1 MSLVERRV
9 YVALKLYKNKLF
21 AITSLFFFLLILLSQ
36 VISVQAKSNEI
47 VYFIPVEKTVEQG
60 LGAFLERSIQEAE
73 SIGASRIV
81 LEMNTPG
88 GAVDAAMDIAKS
100 LRETEI
106 PTTAFINKSA
116 LSAGAYLALNADEIV
131 MVPHST
137 MGAAGIIDAK
147 GNTAGKKAESMW
159 LAEMKA
165 SAELNHRD
173 PIYAM
178 AMADETIDLPKYG
191 AGKGRFLTLTAEQ
204 ALEVGYAEKIVNTR
218 SELLDYL
225 GLPDATIK
233 QMEES
238 FAEKLARFI
247 TNPIVV
253 PILLT
258 IGSLGLVIELYTPG
272 FGFPGI
278 MGLSSLL
285 LFFYGHMIAGFAG
298 MESII
303 LVIVGIVL
311 IILEFFVPGG
321 IMGILGVVSIIA
333 SLLLAANNIEHMIYS
348 ILIALVVT
356 IIAMVILFRRFGY
369 EKGIFRRVILFDST
383 SSEKGYVSNLTRSD
397 LIGMEGIT
405 ITPLRPS
412 GTAVF
417 NDERLDVIT
426 EGSFINSNKKV
437 EIIKAEGSR
446 IIVREIK
453 NEMEEK

>member
-1 MSLVERRV
+1 M
-9 YVALKLYKNKLF
+9 ALKLYINKLF
-21 AITSLFFFLLILLSQ
+21 AITSLFFFLFILLSQ

-106 PTTAFINKSA
+106 PTIAFINKSA

-137 MGAAGIIDAK
+137 MGAAGIIDAE

-321 IMGILGVVSIIA
+321 IMGILGIVSIIA